1 MRKSRLRNLAIL
13 AAALMVL
20 PGLAAAAEVVL
31 YSSNP
36 SELLDLVSKGF
47 EAKTGIKVSV
57 VRLGTGEAMKRIAA
71 EKDKP
76 LCDVFWSGDV
86 AVLENAKE
94 NFQPYRS
101 PEAKGLPA
109 GYVEKEARWTASNAH
124 VMIIM
129 VNKALVKERTCR
141 RPGRTSSLP
150 KWKGKV
156 VMANPEKSGS
166 AYAQAYG
173 IYKLYGWDGIRKLID
188 NAKILDSSSLIY
200 KGVAAG
206 EYPLGV
212 TMEYAAHRYID
223 GGDKNVG
230 IIYPADG
237 AFMAPEATGIVKNCP
252 HPAEAK
258 QVRRLSDQQE
268 GGGRDLRE
276 ILPPA
281 GPTRRGRGG
290 RAALPEQDH
299 AAQELRPHGG
309 QHPGK
314 GDPEEVEGDRP
325 LPLAPCAFEL
335 TGITKIFGTLKAD
348 RRCQPDHRGGGFLHP
363 PRPQRLR
370 QDDAAPDHRRV
381 LHAPTRARSASA
393 TG

>member
-1 MRKSRLRNLAIL
+1 MRKSRLRNLAML
-13 AAALMVL
+13 AAALVVL

-36 SELLDLVSKGF
+36 SELIDLVGKGF
-47 EAKTGIKVSV
+47 EEKTGIKVSV

-101 PEAKGLPA
+101 PEAAGLPA
-109 GYVEKEARWTASNAH
+109 GYVEKDARWTASNAH
-124 VMIIM
+124 VMVVM
-129 VNKALVKERTCR
+129 VNKALVKEADM
-141 RPGRTSSLP
+141 P
-150 KWKGKV
+150 KTWKDLFAPQWKGKV

-173 IYKLYGWDGIRKLID
+173 IHKLYGAEGIRKLIE
-188 NAKILDSSSLIY
+188 NARILDSSSLIY

-212 TMEYAAHRYID
+212 TMEYAAHRYIE

-237 AFMAPEATGIVKNCP
+237 AFMAPEALGIVKNCP

-258 QVRRLSDQQE
+258 QFADYLLSKQVVDEVFAKFSRRPARPDAAEVSGLPSVNKIPLLQSYDTME
-268 GGGRDLRE
+268 ANALEKE
-276 ILPPA
+276 ILKKWK
-281 GPTRRGRGG
+281 
-290 RAALPEQDH
+290 E
-299 AAQELRPHGG
+299 
-309 QHPGK
+309 
-314 GDPEEVEGDRP
+314 
-325 LPLAPCAFEL
+325 
-335 TGITKIFGTLKAD
+335 I
-348 RRCQPDHRGGGFLHP
+348 
-363 PRPQRLR
+363 
-370 QDDAAPDHRRV
+370 V
-381 LHAPTRARSASA
+381 LSR
-393 TG
+393 

>member
-1 MRKSRLRNLAIL
+1 MRRRLLGMMFIL
-13 AAALMVL
+13 AAAFFFAGTAM
-20 PGLAAAAEVVL
+20 AAEVVL

-47 EAKTGIKVSV
+47 EAQTGIKVSI

-76 LCDVFWSGDV
+76 LSDIFWSGDV

-109 GYVEKEARWTASNAH
+109 GYVEKDARWTASNAH

-129 VNKALVKERTCR
+129 SNKSLVKDQDMPKTWKDLF
-141 RPGRTSSLP
+141 LP
-150 KWKGKV
+150 RWKGKV

-166 AYAQAYG
+166 AYAQVYG
-173 IYKLYGWDGIRKLID
+173 LYKLYGWEGLKKLID

-206 EYPLGV
+206 EYPLGI
-212 TMEYAAHRYID
+212 TMEYAAHRYIV

-230 IIYPADG
+230 IIYPSDG

-258 QVRRLSDQQE
+258 KFLDYLLSKKVVDEIFDKFSRRPARPDAGDTE
-268 GGGRDLRE
+268 GLPSLKKIPILKSFDPMEANNLEKE
-276 ILPPA
+276 ILKKWKEIILS
-281 GPTRRGRGG
+281 R
-290 RAALPEQDH
+290 
-299 AAQELRPHGG
+299 
-309 QHPGK
+309 
-314 GDPEEVEGDRP
+314 
-325 LPLAPCAFEL
+325 
-335 TGITKIFGTLKAD
+335 
-348 RRCQPDHRGGGFLHP
+348 
-363 PRPQRLR
+363 
-370 QDDAAPDHRRV
+370 
-381 LHAPTRARSASA
+381 
-393 TG
+393 

>member
-1 MRKSRLRNLAIL
+1 MFARFLGILSILAIL
-13 AAALMVL
+13 SFTPAAT
-20 PGLAAAAEVVL
+20 AAEVVL

-36 SELLDLVSKGF
+36 SELLDLISKGF
-47 EAKTGIKVSV
+47 EAKTGIKVSI

-129 VNKALVKERTCR
+129 ANKSQVKEQEM
-141 RPGRTSSLP
+141 P
-150 KWKGKV
+150 KLWKDLFLTRWKGKV

-166 AYAQAYG
+166 AYAQIYG
-173 IYKLYGWDGIRKLID
+173 LYKLYGWDGLKKLID

-206 EYPLGV
+206 EYPLGI
-212 TMEYAAHRYID
+212 TMEYAAHRYIA

-230 IIYPADG
+230 IVYPADG

-258 QVRRLSDQQE
+258 KLVDYLISKPVVDEIFAKFSRRPARPDAGDTEGLPSLKKITLLKSFDPMEANTLEKELLKKWKEAILS
-268 GGGRDLRE
+268 R
-276 ILPPA
+276 
-281 GPTRRGRGG
+281 
-290 RAALPEQDH
+290 
-299 AAQELRPHGG
+299 
-309 QHPGK
+309 
-314 GDPEEVEGDRP
+314 
-325 LPLAPCAFEL
+325 
-335 TGITKIFGTLKAD
+335 
-348 RRCQPDHRGGGFLHP
+348 
-363 PRPQRLR
+363 
-370 QDDAAPDHRRV
+370 
-381 LHAPTRARSASA
+381 
-393 TG
+393 

>member
-1 MRKSRLRNLAIL
+1 MIRRLLGIL
-13 AAALMVL
+13 ALLAVFSFAGTAL
-20 PGLAAAAEVVL
+20 AAEVVL

-36 SELLDLVSKGF
+36 SELLDLISKGF

-94 NFQPYRS
+94 NFQTYRS
-101 PEAKGLPA
+101 PEAKALPA

-129 VNKALVKERTCR
+129 VNRSLVKDQDLPKTWKDLF
-141 RPGRTSSLP
+141 LP

-166 AYAQAYG
+166 AYAQVYG
-173 IYKLYGWDGIRKLID
+173 LHKLYGWDGLKKLID

-206 EYPLGV
+206 EYPLGI
-212 TMEYAAHRYID
+212 TMEYAAHRYIA

-230 IIYPADG
+230 IVYPADG
-237 AFMAPEATGIVKNCP
+237 AFMAPEATGIVRNCP

-258 QVRRLSDQQE
+258 KFVDYLISKPVEDEIFAKYSRRPARPDAADTE
-268 GGGRDLRE
+268 GLPSLKKISLLKGFDPMEANALEKE
-276 ILPPA
+276 ILKKWKE
-281 GPTRRGRGG
+281 TI
-290 RAALPEQDH
+290 LS
-299 AAQELRPHGG
+299 
-309 QHPGK
+309 K
-314 GDPEEVEGDRP
+314 
-325 LPLAPCAFEL
+325 
-335 TGITKIFGTLKAD
+335 
-348 RRCQPDHRGGGFLHP
+348 
-363 PRPQRLR
+363 
-370 QDDAAPDHRRV
+370 
-381 LHAPTRARSASA
+381 
-393 TG
+393 

>member
-1 MRKSRLRNLAIL
+1 MPKSAFRHLAIL
-13 AAALMVL
+13 TAALVIL

-36 SELLDLVSKGF
+36 SELIDLVGKGF
-47 EAKTGIKVSV
+47 EEKTGIKVSV

-86 AVLENAKE
+86 AVLENAKD

-101 PEAKGLPA
+101 PEAAGLPA

-124 VMIIM
+124 VMVIM
-129 VNKALVKERTCR
+129 INKALVKEADT
-141 RPGRTSSLP
+141 P
-150 KWKGKV
+150 KTWKDLFAPQWKGKV

-173 IYKLYGWDGIRKLID
+173 IYKLYGMEGIQMLIG

-212 TMEYAAHRYID
+212 TMEYAAHRYIE

-230 IIYPADG
+230 IVYPADG
-237 AFMAPEATGIVKNCP
+237 AFMAPEALGIVKNCP
-252 HPAEAK
+252 HPAEARAFVDYLLSK
-258 QVRRLSDQQE
+258 KLVDEIFAKFSRRPARPDAAEVAGLPALNQIPLLKSFDTME
-268 GGGRDLRE
+268 ANALEKE
-276 ILPPA
+276 ILKKWK
-281 GPTRRGRGG
+281 
-290 RAALPEQDH
+290 E
-299 AAQELRPHGG
+299 
-309 QHPGK
+309 
-314 GDPEEVEGDRP
+314 
-325 LPLAPCAFEL
+325 
-335 TGITKIFGTLKAD
+335 I
-348 RRCQPDHRGGGFLHP
+348 
-363 PRPQRLR
+363 
-370 QDDAAPDHRRV
+370 V
-381 LHAPTRARSASA
+381 LSR
-393 TG
+393 

>member
-1 MRKSRLRNLAIL
+1 MQKSALRNLAIL
-13 AAALMVL
+13 AAALVIL
-20 PGLAAAAEVVL
+20 PSLAAAAEVVL

-36 SELLDLVSKGF
+36 SELIDLVSKGF
-47 EAKTGIKVSV
+47 EEKTGIKVSV

-94 NFQPYRS
+94 NFQSYRS
-101 PEAKGLPA
+101 PEAAGLPA
-109 GYVEKEARWTASNAH
+109 GYVEKDARWTASNAH
-124 VMIIM
+124 VMVIM
-129 VNKALVKERTCR
+129 VNKALVKDADM
-141 RPGRTSSLP
+141 P
-150 KWKGKV
+150 KTWKDLFAPQWKGKV

-173 IYKLYGWDGIRKLID
+173 IYKLYGAEGIQKLIG

-212 TMEYAAHRYID
+212 TMEYAAHRYIE

-237 AFMAPEATGIVKNCP
+237 AFMAPEALGIVKGCP

-258 QVRRLSDQQE
+258 KFVDYLLSKKVVDEIFAKFSRRPARPDATEVAGLPAVNKIPLLKSYDTME
-268 GGGRDLRE
+268 ANALEKE
-276 ILPPA
+276 ILKKWK
-281 GPTRRGRGG
+281 
-290 RAALPEQDH
+290 E
-299 AAQELRPHGG
+299 
-309 QHPGK
+309 
-314 GDPEEVEGDRP
+314 
-325 LPLAPCAFEL
+325 
-335 TGITKIFGTLKAD
+335 I
-348 RRCQPDHRGGGFLHP
+348 
-363 PRPQRLR
+363 
-370 QDDAAPDHRRV
+370 V
-381 LHAPTRARSASA
+381 LSR
-393 TG
+393 

>member
-1 MRKSRLRNLAIL
+1 MHKSALRHLAIL
-13 AAALMVL
+13 AVVLVVL

-36 SELLDLVSKGF
+36 SELIDLVGKGF
-47 EAKTGIKVSV
+47 EEKTGIKVST

-101 PEAKGLPA
+101 PEAAGLPA
-109 GYVEKEARWTASNAH
+109 GYVEKDARWTASNAH
-124 VMIIM
+124 VMVIM
-129 VNKALVKERTCR
+129 VNKALVREADM
-141 RPGRTSSLP
+141 P
-150 KWKGKV
+150 KTWKDLFAPQWKGKV

-173 IYKLYGWDGIRKLID
+173 IHKLYGVEGIHKLIA

-212 TMEYAAHRYID
+212 TMEYAAFRYIE

-237 AFMAPEATGIVKNCP
+237 AFMAPEALGIVKNCP
-252 HPAEAK
+252 HPAEARK
-258 QVRRLSDQQE
+258 FVDYLLSKNVVDDIFAKFSRRPARPDAAEVAGLPAVNKIPLLKSFDTME
-268 GGGRDLRE
+268 ANALEKE
-276 ILPPA
+276 ILKKWK
-281 GPTRRGRGG
+281 
-290 RAALPEQDH
+290 E
-299 AAQELRPHGG
+299 
-309 QHPGK
+309 
-314 GDPEEVEGDRP
+314 
-325 LPLAPCAFEL
+325 
-335 TGITKIFGTLKAD
+335 I
-348 RRCQPDHRGGGFLHP
+348 
-363 PRPQRLR
+363 
-370 QDDAAPDHRRV
+370 V
-381 LHAPTRARSASA
+381 LSR
-393 TG
+393 

>member
-1 MRKSRLRNLAIL
+1 MQKGKLLRL
-13 AAALMVL
+13 AAMAAVLVALPALV
-20 PGLAAAAEVVL
+20 AAAEVVL

-36 SELLDLVSKGF
+36 SELIDMVSKGF
-47 EAKTGIKVSV
+47 EEKAGIKVSV

-71 EKDKP
+71 EKEKP

-94 NFQPYRS
+94 NFQAYQS
-101 PEAKGLPA
+101 PEAAGLPA
-109 GYVEKEARWTASNAH
+109 GYIEKDARWTASNAH

-129 VNKALVKERTCR
+129 VNKALVKEAD
-141 RPGRTSSLP
+141 LP
-150 KWKGKV
+150 KTWNDLFAPQWKGKV

-173 IYKLYGWDGIRKLID
+173 IYKLYGMDGIQKLIG

-212 TMEYAAHRYID
+212 TMEYAAHRYIE

-237 AFMAPEATGIVKNCP
+237 AFMAPEALGIVKNCP

-258 QVRRLSDQQE
+258 KFVDYLLSKKVVDEIFAKFSRRPARPDAVDVAGLPAVQKIPLLKSYDTME
-268 GGGRDLRE
+268 ANALEKE
-276 ILPPA
+276 ILKKWK
-281 GPTRRGRGG
+281 
-290 RAALPEQDH
+290 E
-299 AAQELRPHGG
+299 
-309 QHPGK
+309 
-314 GDPEEVEGDRP
+314 
-325 LPLAPCAFEL
+325 
-335 TGITKIFGTLKAD
+335 I
-348 RRCQPDHRGGGFLHP
+348 
-363 PRPQRLR
+363 
-370 QDDAAPDHRRV
+370 V
-381 LHAPTRARSASA
+381 LSR
-393 TG
+393 

>member
-1 MRKSRLRNLAIL
+1 MLARFLGILSILAIL
-13 AAALMVL
+13 SFTPAAT
-20 PGLAAAAEVVL
+20 AAEVVL

-36 SELLDLVSKGF
+36 SELLDLISKGF
-47 EAKTGIKVSV
+47 EEKTGVKVSI

-101 PEAKGLPA
+101 PEAKVLPA

-129 VNKALVKERTCR
+129 VNKSLVKDQT
-141 RPGRTSSLP
+141 PKLWKDLFLP
-150 KWKGKV
+150 QWKGKV

-166 AYAQAYG
+166 AYAQVYG
-173 IYKLYGWDGIRKLID
+173 LYKLYGWEGLKKLID

-206 EYPLGV
+206 EYPLGI
-212 TMEYAAHRYID
+212 TMEYAAHRYIA

-230 IIYPADG
+230 IVYPADG

-258 QVRRLSDQQE
+258 KLVDYLISKPVVDEIFAKFSRRPARPDAGDTEGLPSLKKITLLKSFDPMEANTLEKELLKKWKEAVLS
-268 GGGRDLRE
+268 R
-276 ILPPA
+276 
-281 GPTRRGRGG
+281 
-290 RAALPEQDH
+290 
-299 AAQELRPHGG
+299 
-309 QHPGK
+309 
-314 GDPEEVEGDRP
+314 
-325 LPLAPCAFEL
+325 
-335 TGITKIFGTLKAD
+335 
-348 RRCQPDHRGGGFLHP
+348 
-363 PRPQRLR
+363 
-370 QDDAAPDHRRV
+370 
-381 LHAPTRARSASA
+381 
-393 TG
+393 